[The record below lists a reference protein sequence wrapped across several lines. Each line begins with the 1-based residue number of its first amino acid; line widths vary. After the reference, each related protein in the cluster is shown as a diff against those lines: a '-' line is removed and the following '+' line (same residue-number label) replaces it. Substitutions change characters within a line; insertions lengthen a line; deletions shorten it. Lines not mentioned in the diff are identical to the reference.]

1 MTFGARRLCSGAV
14 ALALVTSGAAAL
26 AQARDPAGH
35 QRPASTRGQPKPSIF
50 GIDTSTYDSKKGDF
64 FKNLPAAQALGARWI
79 RWTLGPK
86 SAVGDYAAAGYLVN
100 QTRRRGMGIVLSFA
114 GIPEACSRRPMPA
127 NVRDCPP
134 TTPRDRRRYEA
145 YVRRVLVHFRGEV
158 TYYESWRNPN
168 LKGSWSPRPN
178 AEAYAALLRAD
189 YATFQSVNHRDHLHL
204 KLLFGSPDNFGLLP
218 QHHGSIAVL
227 PYTHNV
233 LADLHRVKAFDGIAL
248 HAYRFPPGKF
258 GPFAHGY
265 DRVDNVP
272 IPPRARGPFP
282 AEGCDT
288 TPVCRMTWAGELRAY
303 EQEFKDHGYG
313 SEPLW
318 LTEFGWPGNSVPNGP
333 YYPSTAV
340 QARYLKQAYAVLLK
354 LHFVQ
359 GAVWFNVRNYQP
371 GVKTGEPTWFYHY
384 GLLEHDF
391 QRKPAGAAFAALARA
406 HPGR

>member
-26 AQARDPAGH
+26 AQARNPAGH

-100 QTRRRGMGIVLSFA
+100 QARRRRHGDRSQLRRDPRGMLAQAGARQRAGLSTDDAQRPATLRGLCPA
-114 GIPEACSRRPMPA
+114 GAGALP
-127 NVRDCPP
+127 
-134 TTPRDRRRYEA
+134 
-145 YVRRVLVHFRGEV
+145 GEV

-189 YATFQSVNHRDHLHL
+189 YATFQSVNHRYRLHL

-265 DRVDNVP
+265 DRVDKVP

-288 TPVCRMTWAGELRAY
+288 TPVCHMTWAGELRAY

-313 SEPLW
+313 RSRC
-318 LTEFGWPGNSVPNGP
+318 G
-333 YYPSTAV
+333 
-340 QARYLKQAYAVLLK
+340 
-354 LHFVQ
+354 
-359 GAVWFNVRNYQP
+359 
-371 GVKTGEPTWFYHY
+371 
-384 GLLEHDF
+384 
-391 QRKPAGAAFAALARA
+391 
-406 HPGR
+406 

>member
-1 MTFGARRLCSGAV
+1 LTVGARRLCSGAV
-14 ALALVTSGAAAL
+14 VLALVTSGAAAL
-26 AQARDPAGH
+26 AQARDPAAH
-35 QRPASTRGQPKPSIF
+35 RRPASTRRQPRPSLF
-50 GIDTSTYDSKKGDF
+50 GVDTSSYDSHKGGF
-64 FKNLPAAQALGARWI
+64 FRNLPAAQALGVRWI

-100 QTRRRGMGIVLSFA
+100 QARKRGMGIMLSFA
-114 GIPEACSRRPMPA
+114 GIPEACSERPVPH

-168 LKGSWSPRPN
+168 LKGSWAPRPSA
-178 AEAYAALLRAD
+178 AEYAALLRAD
-189 YATFQSVNHRDHLHL
+189 YATFQSVNHRFHLDL

-218 QHHGSIAVL
+218 QHHGSLAVL

-233 LADLHRVKAFDGIAL
+233 LADLHRVKAFNGIAL

-258 GPFAHGY
+258 GPFVHGY

-272 IPPRARGPFP
+272 IPPHARGPFP
-282 AEGCDT
+282 AEGCDR
-288 TPVCRMTWAGELRAY
+288 TPVCHMTWAGELRAY

-313 SEPLW
+313 TPPLW
-318 LTEFGWPGNSVPNGP
+318 LTEFGWPGNSIPDGN

-340 QARYLKQAYAVLLK
+340 QARDLKEAYAVLFH

-359 GAVWFNVRNYQP
+359 AAFWFNVRNYQP
-371 GVKTGEPTWFYHY
+371 GIKTGEPKWFYHY
-384 GLLEHDF
+384 GLLEYNF
-391 QRKPAGAAFAALARA
+391 TRKPAGAAYAALAKS